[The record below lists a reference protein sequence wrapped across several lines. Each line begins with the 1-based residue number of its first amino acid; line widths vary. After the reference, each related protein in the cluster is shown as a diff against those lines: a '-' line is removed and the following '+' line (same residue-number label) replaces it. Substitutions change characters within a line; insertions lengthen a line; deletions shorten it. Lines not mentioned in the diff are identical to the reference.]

1 MKKIKAYMNVN
12 EFKENPVMKESID
25 KNIFNFRYS
34 HPSDQYQQNIKFQI
48 KFNKNE
54 ETSY

>member
-12 EFKENPVMKESID
+12 EFKENPIMKESID

-34 HPSDQYQQNIKFQI
+34 HPS
-48 KFNKNE
+48 E